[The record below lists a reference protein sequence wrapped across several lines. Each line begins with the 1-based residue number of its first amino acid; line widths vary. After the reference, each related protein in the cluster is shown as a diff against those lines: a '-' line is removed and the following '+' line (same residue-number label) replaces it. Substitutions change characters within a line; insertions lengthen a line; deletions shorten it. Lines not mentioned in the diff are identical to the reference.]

1 MSSNGLAAYRALQRK
16 HDLEDAVRRRE
27 KLSPA
32 AVKIDETLAI
42 MDNQIDWL
50 TRLTPVNIDKI
61 KGEFIASGFSY
72 MPDSEY
78 GEGLTNDAPV
88 LRKHLFALPIDDIE
102 NPLIEALLIEKQR
115 ELDRQI
121 ELVRMRDR
129 DGFIL
134 ASVDLFG
141 SVEEHLLEL
150 AHDIMDNVP
159 VLPCDEADCD
169 ANVVANAA
177 HKASA
182 YYASYNSHF
191 KCDVII
197 DPNPGTG
204 LYTSLGNFHIAH
216 DYRVTNARIDPLIQ
230 HEIGTHIVT
239 RHNGRCQPLHTLAG
253 GLADYDVLQ
262 EGLAVMAEYLAG
274 YLPADRLRILAAR
287 VIAAHMAVEEYKGA
301 EIYACLTE
309 EFQMNSDM
317 AFETAV
323 RAKRGGGLTKDALYL
338 KGLSELLAYLHHDGE
353 MEILFL
359 GKFSLKQLHSL
370 EKLLEQGVLTPPDLI
385 PQYLLNK
392 SAQERLNR
400 VRSLPLCSLYQESPE
415 Q

>member
-1 MSSNGLAAYRALQRK
+1 MSSSGLAAFRASQRK
-16 HDLEDAVRRRE
+16 HDLEDDSRRRA

-32 AVKIDETLAI
+32 AAQIDEALAI
-42 MDNQIDWL
+42 MDSQIDWL

-61 KGEFIASGFSY
+61 KTEFIASGFRY

-78 GEGLTNDAPV
+78 GEGLSNDAPV
-88 LRKHLFALPIDDIE
+88 LRKHLFALPIDEIE

-141 SVEEHLLEL
+141 SVGEQLLEQ
-150 AHDIMDNVP
+150 ADDIMKNVP
-159 VLPCDEADCD
+159 ALPSDEADCD
-169 ANVVANAA
+169 ANAVAHAA
-177 HKASA
+177 RKATAFYTS
-182 YYASYNSHF
+182 SNPDF

-204 LYTSLGNFHIAH
+204 LYTSMGNFHIAY
-216 DYRVTNARIDPLIQ
+216 DYRVANSRIDPLIQ
-230 HEIGTHIVT
+230 HEVGTHVVS
-239 RHNGRCQPLHTLAG
+239 RHNGLCQPLHTLAG

-287 VIAAHMAVEEYKGA
+287 VIAAHMAIEEYKGA
-301 EIYACLTE
+301 EIYACLAE
-309 EFQMNSDM
+309 EFHMNSDM

-359 GKFSLKQLHSL
+359 GKFALKQLHSL
-370 EKLLEQGVLTPPDLI
+370 EKLLEQGVIIPPDII
-385 PQYLLNK
+385 PQFLHNRN
-392 SAQERLNR
+392 AQERLNR
-400 VRSLPLCSLYQESPE
+400 VRSMSLCSLYQESPE